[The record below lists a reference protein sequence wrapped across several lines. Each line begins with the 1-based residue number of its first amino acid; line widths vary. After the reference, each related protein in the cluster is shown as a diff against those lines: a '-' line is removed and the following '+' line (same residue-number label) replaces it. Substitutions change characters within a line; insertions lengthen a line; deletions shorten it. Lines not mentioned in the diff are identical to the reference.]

1 MLVIFLGDIF
11 FFCKSEKYSR
21 DDDESVDQTVY
32 CGIHVTSPVFLQ
44 SAGANSAIATADH

>member
-32 CGIHVTSPVFLQ
+32 CGIHVTSSVFLQ